1 MGYSFQNYRMT
12 TSIERLQMGLNINNR
27 LLQILKNKDK
37 ASDMERQLN
46 FLHGLRAGRHQLKG
60 TLRSSN

>member
-1 MGYSFQNYRMT
+1 MINSM
-12 TSIERLQMGLNINNR
+12 ERLQTGLGINNR

-37 ASDMERQLN
+37 ASDMVRQLN
-46 FLHGLRAGRHQLKG
+46 FRSGLRARRHQLEG

>member
-1 MGYSFQNYRMT
+1 MT

-27 LLQILKNKDK
+27 LLQMLKNKDK

-46 FLHGLRAGRHQLKG
+46 FLRGLRARRHQLEG

>member
-1 MGYSFQNYRMT
+1 MIN
-12 TSIERLQMGLNINNR
+12 SIVLLQTGLRINNR
-27 LLQILKNKDK
+27 LLQMLKNKDK

-46 FLHGLRAGRHQLKG
+46 FLRGLRARRHQLEG

>member
-1 MGYSFQNYRMT
+1 MT

-27 LLQILKNKDK
+27 LLQMLKNKDK
-37 ASDMERQLN
+37 ASDMGRQLN
-46 FLHGLRAGRHQLKG
+46 FLRGLRTRRHQLEG

>member
-1 MGYSFQNYRMT
+1 MGYSFRNYRMIN
-12 TSIERLQMGLNINNR
+12 SIERLQTGLSINNR
-27 LLQILKNKDK
+27 LLQMLKNKDK

-46 FLHGLRAGRHQLKG
+46 FLRGLRARRHQLEG